1 MATGVCSVCGE
12 RNPPGTAFCV
22 VCQNYLGW
30 EKTVLSEPGSA
41 QPQPADG
48 GGQDQTP
55 TQFVPRVGAQ
65 SPISATSPS
74 ATTDGGAR
82 VGGPGVGG
90 AGAGA
95 AGAGT
100 AGAAVGG
107 PPAGGYVDSDPND
120 LVADDRFR
128 VAVENPSVTVAP
140 TGDIAELELRVSNIS
155 IRVDGYVGEPG
166 VAAAGGS
173 TAGVPEWL
181 SVTSTAV
188 ELLPGTDELL
198 RVRFQVTSTKMVPAQ
213 QLVVPVQVR
222 AMNEPYAV
230 VVLPVTV
237 TVSVVDA
244 PLQLRAEPRLLRV
257 QDRPDAA
264 FALTVDNSRCNR
276 PVRVELAGS
285 DPELAVRFEFDPP
298 VLGVGP
304 SGTATVRVR
313 VSAAPPP
320 PGQEMSRL
328 ITISARDGDR
338 IVETPVTFYQSTSVQ
353 VEDPVVG
360 VQLEPALI
368 RVRDNPVGLAR
379 VLIDNRGGKDWAHI
393 QLTAGDPEQ
402 IVAVGFDA
410 PQLHVP
416 PGQTTQTQVR
426 LHAPLPEL
434 GSEATRTV
442 TITATDAKRRTASAV
457 ATFVQATSA
466 SPMTTLGVR
475 LEPEVVRAHDADGA
489 TVQVI
494 LDNRKGRF
502 RVRLQLSGADPERAV
517 GFAFGPPVVDVEPGQ
532 TRTVE
537 LRLAAWRPPPGQE
550 WTRQFTVSATDG
562 QASVDASGSL
572 RMSSSRSA
580 METLTLRL
588 DPSVVRLDRRRRATL
603 SALVDNRNGAQPVR
617 VSLNG
622 DDPENCIRFSFTP
635 PMIDVEPG
643 RIGRVAVGVD
653 APRNTSGQE
662 VTRSISVVATDG
674 RTDVQASGTLQQAA
688 AEKGP
693 IARIL
698 FTLFGVAFMIVGV
711 WFAWE
716 SRGLTGMD
724 LTFNRLANPFKPPF
738 LLDPRFDPLASA
750 GAVIILLAIVM
761 GLGLAA
767 RSGWVTQLAAI
778 AGVLFMVLL
787 LGGLLVFGF
796 IRRPDIGAFMV
807 IIGCVLGFIGGRL
820 AKR

>member
-1 MATGVCSVCGE
+1 V
-12 RNPPGTAFCV
+12 F
-22 VCQNYLGW
+22 
-30 EKTVLSEPGSA
+30 
-41 QPQPADG
+41 
-48 GGQDQTP
+48 
-55 TQFVPRVGAQ
+55 
-65 SPISATSPS
+65 
-74 ATTDGGAR
+74 
-82 VGGPGVGG
+82 
-90 AGAGA
+90 
-95 AGAGT
+95 
-100 AGAAVGG
+100 
-107 PPAGGYVDSDPND
+107 VDSDPND

-140 TGDIAELELRVSNIS
+140 TGDVAELELRVSNIS

-166 VAAAGGS
+166 IAAAGGS

-181 SVTSTAV
+181 SVKSTAV
-188 ELLPGTDELL
+188 ELLPGTDDVL
-198 RVRFQVTSTKMVPAQ
+198 RVRFQVISEKMVPAQ
-213 QLVVPVQVR
+213 QLIIPLQVR

-230 VVLPVTV
+230 VVLPVAV

-244 PLQLRAEPRLLRV
+244 AVQLRAEPRLLRV

-264 FALTVDNSRCNR
+264 FALTLDNSRSNR
-276 PVRVELAGS
+276 PVRVELSGS

-320 PGQEMSRL
+320 PGQELSRL
-328 ITISARDGDR
+328 ITVSARDGDR

-360 VQLEPALI
+360 LQLEPALL

-393 QLTAGDPEQ
+393 QLTASDPEQ

-416 PGQTTQTQVR
+416 PGQTIQTQVR

-442 TITATDAKRRTASAV
+442 TITATDAKRRTASTV
-457 ATFVQATSA
+457 VTFVQATSA

-517 GFAFGPPVVDVEPGQ
+517 GFAFGPPVVDIEPGQ

-550 WTRQFTVSATDG
+550 WTRQYTVSATDG

-635 PMIDVEPG
+635 PMIDVESG

-693 IARIL
+693 LARIL

-724 LTFNRLANPFKPPF
+724 LTFNRLANPFNPPF

-750 GAVIILLAIVM
+750 GSVIILLAIVM

-767 RSGWVTQLAAI
+767 RSGWLTQLAAI
-778 AGVLFMVLL
+778 AGVLFMVVL
-787 LGGLLVFGF
+787 LGGLLIFGL

-807 IIGCVLGFIGGRL
+807 ILGCVLGFIGGRL
-820 AKR
+820 ARR